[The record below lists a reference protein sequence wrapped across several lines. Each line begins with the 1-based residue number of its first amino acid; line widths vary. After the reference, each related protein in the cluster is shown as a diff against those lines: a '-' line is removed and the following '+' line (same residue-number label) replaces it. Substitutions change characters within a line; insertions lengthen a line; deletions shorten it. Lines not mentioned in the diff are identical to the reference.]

1 MSIPFVHLHVHSDYS
16 LLDGTAKI
24 SGILEKAKEF
34 EMPAVAITDHG
45 NMSGCY
51 ELCTTA
57 ANFGVKPI
65 LGCEF
70 YVAPGSYLE
79 KNAAQRHHK
88 GFHLICLAETYEGY
102 QNMCHL
108 NEEAWLRGEYYH
120 PRIDKDLLRQY
131 HKDIICLSACISGEI
146 PRKFLDGDVKGA
158 ENAILEYRDIFGE
171 GNFFLELQNHGIKEE
186 GESNEFLIEMAN
198 KHGIPL
204 VVTNDS
210 HFLLKEHAE
219 AHELFLCIGTQK
231 TMKDEN
237 RMRFEGEGYY
247 FKSSEE
253 MALLFPELP
262 EAMSNTVAIAERCNV
277 HLPTVNDKPP
287 ANHYPAYP
295 MPEGKNNDEERER
308 YLRELCANAMPERYG
323 FSLDKGEFTA
333 EEQVV
338 VDRMNYE
345 LGIIKKTGF
354 ISYFLVVWDFLN
366 YGRTHGVPLG
376 PGRGSG
382 AGSLVAYLL
391 HITDIDP
398 LRYNLLFER
407 FLNPDRVSPPD
418 FDIDLCERRRHK
430 VIEYVR
436 DKYGAPNVVQ
446 IGTFGTLKAKAVI
459 KDVARALGL
468 SYVEGNKLAKLIPAD
483 PKMTLAKAYAEVPEL
498 KELVDNDDT
507 TKEVWKYATV
517 LEGLNRNMSIHAAGV
532 IIGDMPV
539 ANVAPITR
547 GASLEPITQFSAVP
561 CEQLGLLKMDFLGLR
576 TLTIIQDALDLIQKA
591 RGIHLESAD
600 IPIDDKATYDLLNK
614 GKTIAVFQL
623 ESGGMQ
629 DLCRKFGVE
638 KIEHIIALIAL
649 YRPGPMQFMQ
659 TFIDR
664 KNGREQCDYDVP
676 AMKPILEETFGIML
690 YQEQIMQVV
699 QAVAGFSL
707 GQADILRRA
716 IGKKKIK
723 DMEKMYV
730 KFQEGCLNNGIDQK
744 TLDAIWEKIKVFA
757 GYGFN
762 KSHSAAYGFM
772 SYRTAFLKANYGP
785 EFMAATLTSEL
796 GNSEKMAFF
805 LKECRN
811 MGIKIMPPDVNVCDV
826 GFSVADGKIFFG
838 LAAIKGVG
846 QAAVAG
852 IIEAR
857 EKEGPFKSVE
867 DFCERVEGNGR
878 KLMENLIKAGA
889 MDCFGLK
896 RSQMFASIDQVL
908 AEASHKQKDRK
919 AGQQSLFDLL
929 LPEDKGATGVIVP
942 DIPEWP
948 LKELLEYEKELLG
961 FYVSGHP
968 IAESQAMI
976 DAYQT
981 DDLGVI
987 SAYETGTMVRVGA
1000 YLASVQQKTTK
1011 EGSKPFAIMQ
1021 IESREGRMETLAFP
1035 DTYQKCKTEYP
1046 DVFTQDTVVFVEGEL
1061 QRKEEDEPMK
1071 LIAQRVVP
1079 LQYAEEVFAKEVH
1092 IRMPEKMMDEARL
1105 EKLREIIMENPGPT
1119 PVVFCLKCDDGNI
1132 IYTQNEQLSIKNT
1145 PSFRAR
1151 INECIPGGDAILVK
1165 PDRKRP
1171 VSNRKRFTRYVRNDD

>member
-1 MSIPFVHLHVHSDYS
+1 MAIPFVHLHVHTDYS
-16 LLDGTAKI
+16 LLDGTAKC
-24 SGILEKAKEF
+24 SGILEKCKEY
-34 EMPAVAITDHG
+34 EMPAVAVTDHG

-51 ELCTTA
+51 EMATLA
-57 ANFGVKPI
+57 PGFEIKPI

-70 YVAPGSYLE
+70 YVAPGSYLQKE
-79 KNAAQRHHK
+79 AQQRHHQ
-88 GFHLICLAETYEGY
+88 GYHLVCLAENYEGY

-108 NEEAWLRGEYYH
+108 NEEAWLRGYYYH
-120 PRIDKDLLRQY
+120 PRIDKDLLRKY
-131 HKDIICLSACISGEI
+131 HKGIIALSACISGEI
-146 PRKFLDGDVKGA
+146 PRKFLDGDYKGA
-158 ENAILEYRDIFGE
+158 EDTVMEYLEIFGE
-171 GNFFLELQNHGIKEE
+171 NNFYLELQNHGIQAEQ
-186 GESNEFLIEMAN
+186 ESNEFLIDVA
-198 KHGIPL
+198 KRRGIPL

-210 HFLLKEHAE
+210 HYLLKEHAD
-219 AHELFLCIGTQK
+219 AHDLFLCIGTQK
-231 TMKDEN
+231 TINDPN
-237 RMRFEGEGYY
+237 RMRFDGEGYY

-253 MALLFPELP
+253 MAMLFPELP
-262 EAMSNTVAIAERCNV
+262 EAMSNTVDIANRCDV

-287 ANHYPAYP
+287 ANHYPEYP
-295 MPEGKNNDEERER
+295 VEEGVDREEYFRK
-308 YLRELCANAMPERYG
+308 LCADAIPERYG
-323 FSLDKGEFTA
+323 FDPYKESFTE

-338 VDRMNYE
+338 MDRMNYE

-354 ISYFLVVWDFLN
+354 ISYFLVVWDFLH
-366 YGRTHGVPLG
+366 YGRRTGVPLG

-398 LRYNLLFER
+398 LKYDLLFER

-459 KDVARALGL
+459 KDVARALGM
-468 SYVEGNKLAKLIPAD
+468 SFEEGNRLTKLVPAD
-483 PKMTLAKAYAEVPEL
+483 PKMTLAKALAEVPEL
-498 KELVDNDDT
+498 KEIIDSEPRYQEL
-507 TKEVWKYATV
+507 WKYATV

-539 ANVAPITR
+539 ANVAPISK
-547 GASLEPITQFSAVP
+547 GASDEPITQFSAVP

-576 TLTIIQDALDLIQKA
+576 TLTIIQDALDLIEKS
-591 RGIHLESAD
+591 RGIHIESSE
-600 IPIDDKATYDLLNK
+600 IPIDDEKTFALLNK
-614 GKTIAVFQL
+614 GATVAVFQL
-623 ESGGMQ
+623 ESPGMQ
-629 DLCRKFGVE
+629 ELCRKFGVE
-638 KIEHIIALIAL
+638 NLKHIIALIAL

-664 KNGREQCDYDVP
+664 KNGREACDYDVP
-676 AMKPILEETFGIML
+676 AMEPLLCETFGIML

-730 KFQEGCLNNGIDQK
+730 KFQEGCLKNGIAQE

-762 KSHSAAYGFM
+762 KSHSAAYGLM

-811 MGIKIMPPDVNVCDV
+811 MNIPILPPDVNVCDV

-838 LAAIKGVG
+838 LAAIRGIGQSVVSGIMDARAKG
-846 QAAVAG
+846 
-852 IIEAR
+852 
-857 EKEGPFKSVE
+857 GPFKNID
-867 DFCERVEGNGR
+867 DFCERVDGNSKR
-878 KLMENLIKAGA
+878 LMETLIKAGA

-896 RSQMFASIDQVL
+896 RSQLLAIADEAMAQASSTL
-908 AEASHKQKDRK
+908 KDK
-919 AGQQSLFDLL
+919 KSGQQSLFDLL
-929 LPEDKGATGVIVP
+929 APEDKLGTSYNIP

-948 LKELLEYEKELLG
+948 LKEMLDYEKDLLG

-968 IAESQAMI
+968 IAEYQKDIDNYQSDDMSQL
-976 DAYQT
+976 T
-981 DDLGVI
+981 SLE
-987 SAYETGTMVRVGA
+987 SGTVVRTGA
-1000 YLASVQQKTTK
+1000 YISGVQMKTTK
-1011 EGSKPFAIMQ
+1011 EGNKPFAILQ
-1021 IESREGRMETLAFP
+1021 LESREGRMECLVFP
-1035 DTYQKCKTEYP
+1035 DSYQKCIAEFP
-1046 DVFTQDTVVFVEGEL
+1046 DVLTAETVVLVEGEL
-1061 QRKEEDEPMK
+1061 QKREEDEPMK
-1071 LIAQRVVP
+1071 LMAQRVVP
-1079 LQYAEEVFAKEVH
+1079 LAAAPEHFAKEVH
-1092 IRMPEKMMDEARL
+1092 VKIPENLVDDGKL
-1105 EKLREIIMENPGPT
+1105 EKLHDIILENPGDT
-1119 PVVFCLKCDDGNI
+1119 PLLLCLMCDNGSI
-1132 IYTQNEQLSIKNT
+1132 IYTQNESLTIRNS
-1145 PSFRAR
+1145 SAFRTR
-1151 INECIPGGDAILVK
+1151 IEEWMPNHDVLLVK
-1165 PDRKRP
+1165 PSRKRP
-1171 VSNRKRFTRYVRNDD
+1171 VSTRKRFNRFPRRGDD